1 MWVQTHAELKFS
13 SCFRG
18 RVSLLNRV
26 RKAAIIFLVLMIL
39 FFVNINTELFR
50 SIISGNIQSITS
62 ILGDNIAFTL
72 FITLMIMLVHN
83 AFPVIPLFL
92 VILINNT
99 LFGFQLGLVWSI
111 FTSII
116 CAIIVFLSIRYVL
129 QDFVLKK
136 VNLAILGKVE
146 RRGLWYVFGARIF
159 PFAPTSIINGV
170 SGISN
175 IRLSNFIIATALGN
189 IILFFVYTLIQAGLF
204 SEGFNEYMAGIFILS
219 GFIVYYFFKKVLF
232 ANKKNLKKID

>member
-1 MWVQTHAELKFS
+1 MSK
-13 SCFRG
+13 G
-18 RVSLLNRV
+18 K
-26 RKAAIIFLVLMIL
+26 KATIIILVFVVL

-99 LFGFQLGLVWSI
+99 LFGFQLGIVWSLL
-111 FTSII
+111 TSIF
-116 CAIIVFLSIRYVL
+116 CAIIVFLSIRYIL
-129 QDFVLKK
+129 EDLVLKK
-136 VNLAILGKVE
+136 VNSAIISKVE

-159 PFAPTSIINGV
+159 PFAPTSIINAV
-170 SGISN
+170 SGVSN
-175 IRLSNFIIATALGN
+175 IRLSHFTIATALGN
-189 IILFFVYTLIQAGLF
+189 IIIFFVYTLIQAGLL
-204 SEGFNEYMAGIFILS
+204 SQGFNEYVTGIIILV
-219 GFIVYYFFKKVLF
+219 GFIIYYFFKKVFF
-232 ANKKNLKKID
+232 AKKN

>member
-1 MWVQTHAELKFS
+1 
-13 SCFRG
+13 
-18 RVSLLNRV
+18 VSLLHRGK
-26 RKAAIIFLVLMIL
+26 KATIIFLVFMIL

-62 ILGDNIAFTL
+62 ILGDNTAFTL

-111 FTSII
+111 LTSILG
-116 CAIIVFLSIRYVL
+116 AIMVFLSIRYVL

-232 ANKKNLKKID
+232 ANKKS